1 MAVKAV
7 KQAVEIT
14 TQPETVAQNT
24 APIVTNEIVPTDIEA
39 LIADEIL
46 DNLDWQKV
54 RTALIDRAR
63 QKFWV
68 WLSSQLLP
76 TEPHQTALNEIDA
89 IAIGSSEMES

>member
-1 MAVKAV
+1 MALKTPKSPLHTETTA
-7 KQAVEIT
+7 ETIT
-14 TQPETVAQNT
+14 TAT
-24 APIVTNEIVPTDIEA
+24 AAIAALDIEN
-39 LIADEIL
+39 LIADSLIQ
-46 DNLDWQKV
+46 DINWQKV

-89 IAIGSSEMES
+89 IAIGASEVSND

>member
-14 TQPETVAQNT
+14 TQPEAVAKNA

-76 TEPHQTALNEIDA
+76 TELHQTALNEIDA
-89 IAIGSSEMES
+89 IAIGSSEVES

>member
-1 MAVKAV
+1 MALKSP
-7 KQAVEIT
+7 KTPLQTET
-14 TQPETVAQNT
+14 TAETVTT
-24 APIVTNEIVPTDIEA
+24 ATAAIAALDIEN
-39 LIADEIL
+39 LIADSLIQ
-46 DNLDWQKV
+46 DINWQKV

-89 IAIGSSEMES
+89 IAIGASEVSND

>member
-1 MAVKAV
+1 MALKTPKSPLQTETTA
-7 KQAVEIT
+7 ETIT
-14 TQPETVAQNT
+14 TETVAI
-24 APIVTNEIVPTDIEA
+24 AALDIEN
-39 LIADEIL
+39 LIADSLIQ
-46 DNLDWQKV
+46 DINWQKV

-89 IAIGSSEMES
+89 IAIGSSEVES